1 LATAPK
7 AQRESALAQLLRSPS
22 LPVLLTVCAVAVGL
36 AALIPLIQSSV
47 ATTTNSNVQRLEQE
61 RIDWEARL
69 HELELDVATMGSLDR
84 IEREA
89 ISRLRMTPPKETRY
103 ITVDVPAPEQRRLP
117 SRFLPP
123 EPTPEE
129 PGPSIWHRLFG
140 WLPVP

>member
-1 LATAPK
+1 MATAPK

-123 EPTPEE
+123 EPAPEE
-129 PGPSIWHRLFG
+129 PGPSIWERLFG

>member
-1 LATAPK
+1 MATAPK
-7 AQRESALAQLLRSPS
+7 AHRESAVIQALLSPS
-22 LPVLLTVCAVAVGL
+22 LPVLLTLCAVAVGL

-69 HELELDVATMGSLDR
+69 HELELEVATMGSLER
-84 IEREA
+84 IENEA
-89 ISRLRMTPPKETRY
+89 VSRLHMTPPKETRY
-103 ITVDVPAPEQRRLP
+103 ITVDVPAPEERRLP

-123 EPTPEE
+123 EPKLEE
-129 PGPSIWHRLFG
+129 PGPSVWERLFG